1 MKALR
6 YESQSNPEGPTVVLL
21 RLGLVLSGLSG
32 ALGVASL
39 ALSAHAAASAL
50 LETAAQMLLLHAP
63 VFLGLGVLAQ
73 IRKVLFLPLV
83 VLLMTAGLT
92 LFCGDMFSRIIL
104 EQRLFSMSAPIG
116 GMLVILGWL
125 VLALSAL
132 RVRPK

>member
-1 MKALR
+1 MR
-6 YESQSNPEGPTVVLL
+6 YENQSDAEAPTSGLL
-21 RLGLVLSGLSG
+21 RICLVLSGLSG
-32 ALGVASL
+32 ALGVISL

-63 VFLGLGVLAQ
+63 VYLGLGILAQ
-73 IRKVLFLPLV
+73 VRKVLFLPVV
-83 VLLMTAGLT
+83 VLLMSAGLL

-104 EQRLFSMSAPIG
+104 EQRLFSMAAPTG
-116 GMLVILGWL
+116 GMFVILGWL